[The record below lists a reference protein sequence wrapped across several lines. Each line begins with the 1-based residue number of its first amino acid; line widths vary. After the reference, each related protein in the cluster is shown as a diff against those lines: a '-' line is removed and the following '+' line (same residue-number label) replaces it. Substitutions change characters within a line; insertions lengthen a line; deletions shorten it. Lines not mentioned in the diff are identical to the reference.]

1 MKMKKSSIISK
12 IITSALIITS
22 LTACGEVSEMP
33 ANNNSSSSETKTTES
48 SAEISVSETVVSNEP
63 KTEVPSE
70 NSVTETETVVSSEI
84 KTESSSENSVSKTE
98 TAVSTETQTELSE
111 EISVPENANKSYKSA
126 YIEKATELD
135 DGKCKFNLIY
145 FDDDDIPELVAGE
158 EGYYTSLYTY
168 SNDELYTLMEHWS
181 YGVMGNAGYE
191 YVPKKNSLR
200 NYNSDYAGAIR
211 YTTYMAISE
220 SHSMDTVA
228 QIETFNFD
236 DVNGNGI
243 PDEDESD
250 SIGKYSKSYIDGS
263 EISEEDAER
272 YNVGEYEFISVSMT
286 LDELKTALD

>member
-1 MKMKKSSIISK
+1 MKKSSIISK

-22 LTACGEVSEMP
+22 LTACGEASEVP
-33 ANNNSSSSETKTTES
+33 TNNSSETKTTQS
-48 SAEISVSETVVSNEP
+48 SAENSVSETETETAVPSEP
-63 KTEVPSE
+63 KTEVQSE
-70 NSVTETETVVSSEI
+70 NSVAETETVVSSEI
-84 KTESSSENSVSKTE
+84 KTEPSSENSVAESE
-98 TAVSTETQTELSE
+98 TAVSTETQTEFSE

-158 EGYYTSLYTY
+158 DGYYTSLYTY
-168 SNDELYTLMEHWS
+168 SNGEIYTLMEHWV
-181 YGVMGNAGYE
+181 YGAMGNAGYE

-211 YTTYMAISE
+211 YTTYMEIGE

-228 QIETFNFD
+228 VIETFNFD
-236 DVNGNGI
+236 DSNGNGI
-243 PDEDESD
+243 PDEDESE

-263 EISEEDAER
+263 EISEEDAEK
-272 YNVGEYEFISVSMT
+272 YNAGEYEFISVSMT
-286 LDELKTALD
+286 LDELKTALS